1 MAMEAVMRVVAW
13 VVVMTHSGGR
23 GGGDT
28 AARTE
33 AETPVVVAKA
43 VVAGLRARR
52 GRMAGVRRAP
62 SVPMESAENEEM
74 ELPLTLQIQT
84 RAMEHAL
91 LREACGRRIPLRR
104 DEAELSQ
111 GATQAAI
118 SEGYGHSKAVADT

>member
-1 MAMEAVMRVVAW
+1 M
-13 VVVMTHSGGR
+13 
-23 GGGDT
+23 
-28 AARTE
+28 
-33 AETPVVVAKA
+33 
-43 VVAGLRARR
+43 VAGLRARR